1 MPNWTKQRILYE
13 LRRRGTTAAALA
25 RKEGLSRSTL
35 YGAMEQPYP
44 RVHSLIAKALGS
56 KRQTIWPE
64 YYDARGQRLRT
75 LVRRAA

>member
-13 LRRRGTTAAALA
+13 LRVRGTTAAALA
-25 RKEGLSRSTL
+25 RREGLSRSTL

-44 RVHSLIAKALGS
+44 RVHSLISEVIGV

-64 YYDARGQRLRT
+64 YYDRRGQRLRT
-75 LVRRAA
+75 LTRRAA